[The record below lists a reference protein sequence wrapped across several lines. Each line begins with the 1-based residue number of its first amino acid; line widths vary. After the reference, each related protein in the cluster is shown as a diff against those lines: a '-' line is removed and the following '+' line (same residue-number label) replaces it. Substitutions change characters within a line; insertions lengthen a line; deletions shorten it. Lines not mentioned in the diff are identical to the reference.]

1 MHFEMNIISLL
12 RLSIKSSNKMKD
24 QTVVKENLEP
34 PGVWQ
39 VSESLAK
46 YRIVSL
52 SDCHSLD
59 KTGEESGGTWG

>member
-1 MHFEMNIISLL
+1 MV
-12 RLSIKSSNKMKD
+12 D
-24 QTVVKENLEP
+24 ENLEP

-52 SDCHSLD
+52 SVCQIVILLTRQERSQEGPEADVN
-59 KTGEESGGTWG
+59 

>member
-1 MHFEMNIISLL
+1 
-12 RLSIKSSNKMKD
+12 MKD
-24 QTVVKENLEP
+24 QAVVVKENLEP

-59 KTGEESGGTWG
+59 KTGEESGGTRG